1 MKYIKFLIISFI
13 CSILLIPNIM
23 AATGTINIS
32 GANQV
37 VNGNKVTV
45 TVTIS
50 SSTKIGSWQMN
61 LNYDKNYLKLTSSTA
76 ENGTTMANAAKTD
89 AGVSKQTYT
98 FTFKALKTG
107 STSLSI
113 GSALVYPADVKQMN
127 TPLSLTLGKKTIKI
141 ITQAD
146 LEASYSKDNN
156 LKSLSIEGYNIEPG
170 FKKDVTEYNVSVP
183 ENTKTIEI
191 KAQANDSK
199 ATVTGAG
206 EKDVSAGMNNF
217 TIVVRAEN
225 GSEKKYL
232 INVDVKDSNPIKVNI
247 NNTEYT
253 VVKIREYLPE
263 MKSYD
268 DETIVID
275 NFEIPAYKSSTT
287 NIVLVGLKDKVG
299 IIEMFRY
306 EDGKYLPYQEI
317 STDQLII
324 FPKETNKELVG
335 YEKNDVDILGVNTT
349 GWIKDIKSN
358 YIVIYGID
366 LVSGNEGFWTYDKKN
381 NTLISFDDSFIKEKA
396 EYERKLNLYSY
407 IIIGYSGILI
417 LLIIIVITKGKKK
430 NTVVKQKE
438 IEDERTKNKTKKK

>member
-1 MKYIKFLIISFI
+1 MKYIKLLILGII
-13 CSILLIPNIM
+13 CSILFIPNIM
-23 AATGTINIS
+23 AASGTVSIS

-37 VNGNKVTV
+37 VSGNKVTV

-98 FTFKALKTG
+98 FTFKTLKTG

-127 TPLSLTLGKKTIKI
+127 NPLSLTLGKKTIKI
-141 ITQAD
+141 ITQAE

-156 LKSLSIEGYNIEPG
+156 LKSLSIEGYSIDPG

-191 KAQANDSK
+191 NAQANDSK
-199 ATVTGAG
+199 ATVSGTG
-206 EKDVSAGMNNF
+206 EKEVSAGINNF

-225 GSEKKYL
+225 GSEKKYT
-232 INVDVKDSNPIKVNI
+232 INVDVKDSNPIKVTV

-268 DETIVID
+268 DDSVIID
-275 NFEIPAYKSSTT
+275 DIEIPAYKSSTT

-317 STDQLII
+317 STEQLII
-324 FPKETNKELVG
+324 FPKDTDKELNG
-335 YEKNDVDILGVNTT
+335 YEATEVDIRGVNTT

-358 YIVIYGID
+358 FIVIYGID
-366 LVSGNEGFWTYDKKN
+366 LISGNEGFWTYDKKN
-381 NTLISFDDSFIKEKA
+381 NTLISFDDSFIKEKE
-396 EYERKLNLYSY
+396 EYDNKLSLYSY
-407 IIIGYSGILI
+407 IIIGYSGILL
-417 LLIIIVITKGKKK
+417 LLIIIVIANGKKK
-430 NTVVKQKE
+430 SKVVKQQV
-438 IEDERTKNKTKKK
+438 IEEEKPKNKNKKK